1 MLNILEELTSY
12 LHEQN
17 LILVTAESCTTGLV
31 ASILGEV
38 AGSGECLD
46 CGFVTYST
54 ESKKHLLGVN
64 IDTINHYGLTSE
76 QVAAEM
82 ATGALKNS
90 KANVAIANTGVA
102 GPDHGDDGTP
112 AGTICFGWAFHY
124 GDSIDTYTE
133 RLHFKRDRNGVRK
146 AAAEYGLIR
155 ISHYHQLS
163 KKERAD
169 GLGSSMTEGLYF

>member
-12 LHEQN
+12 LHDEK
-17 LILVTAESCTTGLV
+17 LILVTAESCTAGLV

-38 AGSGECLD
+38 AGSGEWLD
-46 CGFVTYST
+46 CGFVTYSV
-54 ESKKHLLGVN
+54 ESKNHLLRVSL
-64 IDTINHYGLTSE
+64 DTINRYGLTSE

-82 ATGALKNS
+82 ATGALENS
-90 KANVAIANTGVA
+90 NANVAIANTGVA

-112 AGTICFGWAFHY
+112 AGTVCFGWAFRH
-124 GDSIDTYTE
+124 GDSIDTYME

-163 KKERAD
+163 KKGRAD
-169 GLGSSMTEGLYF
+169 GISHL

>member
-1 MLNILEELTSY
+1 MLNILEELTIY
-12 LHEQN
+12 LHDEQ
-17 LILVTAESCTTGLV
+17 LVLATAESCTAGLV

-38 AGSGECLD
+38 AGSGEWLD
-46 CGFVTYST
+46 CGFVTYSV
-54 ESKKHLLGVN
+54 ESKNHLLGVSL
-64 IDTINHYGLTSE
+64 DTISRYGLTSE

-82 ATGALKNS
+82 AIGALKNS
-90 KANVAIANTGVA
+90 KANVAISNTGVA
-102 GPDHGDDGTP
+102 GPNHGDDGTP

-133 RLHFKRDRNGVRK
+133 RLLFKRDRNGVRK

-163 KKERAD
+163 KKERANGID
-169 GLGSSMTEGLYF
+169 SSMNESLTL